1 MLDVTKSVGTPC
13 LMERRPRGSPADLPI
28 LSKASSTFVG
38 RRVEAPSNEATVPL
52 PVLLE
57 HSVTD
62 ALDLGLV
69 VTVEVLAAIQ
79 LIRGRAP
86 RECLTLVMLFV
97 TSVSAS
103 CSWRKVLRS

>member
-13 LMERRPRGSPADLPI
+13 LMKRRPRGSPADLPI

-62 ALDLGLV
+62 ALDLCLV
-69 VTVEVLAAIQ
+69 VPVEVLAAIQ
-79 LIRGRAP
+79 LIRVRPEGSVLA
-86 RECLTLVMLFV
+86 LVMLIV

-103 CSWRKVLRS
+103 RSWRKVLRS